1 LESLVSIT
9 GTTTPTTSIPGLV
22 AGTYALDTAH
32 SEIGFTVRH
41 LMTKVRGTFQ
51 EFAGEIVVKDSL
63 EESTAAVEVELASV
77 HTRSE
82 QRDGHLRSGDFFD
95 AENSPK
101 MTFTSTALKPEGD
114 DFVLAGELTI
124 KDVTKPIE
132 FAVEFLGVEQN
143 AYGQKIIGFEGSA
156 SISRKEW
163 GIDFNVPLEGGKL
176 LIGDKVDI
184 HLDVQAA
191 LQD

>member
-1 LESLVSIT
+1 MTDTTT
-9 GTTTPTTSIPGLV
+9 GTPTASIPGLV
-22 AGTYALDTAH
+22 AGTYTLDTAH
-32 SEIGFTVRH
+32 TEIGFTVRH

-51 EFAGEIVVKDSL
+51 EFSGEIVVQDTV
-63 EESTAAVEVELASV
+63 EESTANVAVELASV
-77 HTRSE
+77 HTRNA

-101 MTFTSTALKPEGD
+101 MTFVSTGLKAEGESYI
-114 DFVLAGELTI
+114 LAGELTI
-124 KDVTKPIE
+124 KDVSKPIE
-132 FAVEFLGVEQN
+132 FAVEFLGVDQN
-143 AYGQKIIGFEGSA
+143 AYGQKIIGFEASA
-156 SISRKEW
+156 SISRKDW

-191 LQD
+191 LQA

>member
-1 LESLVSIT
+1 MSEIT
-9 GTTTPTTSIPGLV
+9 TAGTTPTSTIPGLV
-22 AGTYALDTAH
+22 AGTYAIDAAH

-41 LMTKVRGTFQ
+41 LMTKVRGTFK
-51 EFAGEIVVKDSL
+51 EYAGEIVVKDSL
-63 EESTAAVEVELASV
+63 EESTANVTVELSSV
-77 HTRSE
+77 DTRSE

-95 AENSPK
+95 VEKSPK
-101 MTFTSTALKPEGD
+101 MTFASTALTPNGD
-114 DFVLAGELTI
+114 DYTLSGDLTI

-132 FAVEFLGVEQN
+132 LAVEFLGVDQN
-143 AYGQKIIGFEGSA
+143 AYGQTIIGFEATA

-176 LIGDKVDI
+176 LVGDKVDI

-191 LQD
+191 LQA

>member
-1 LESLVSIT
+1 MST
-9 GTTTPTTSIPGLV
+9 ATTTIPGLV
-22 AGTYALDTAH
+22 SGTYALDVAH
-32 SEIGFTVRH
+32 TEIGFTVRH
-41 LMTKVRGTFQ
+41 LMTKVRGTFE

-63 EESTAAVEVELASV
+63 EESTANVTVELGSV
-77 HTRSE
+77 HTRNA

-101 MTFTSTALKPEGD
+101 MSFTSTALKPEGD
-114 DFVLAGELTI
+114 DYILAGELTI
-124 KDVTKPIE
+124 KGVSKPIE
-132 FAVEFLGVEQN
+132 FAVEFLGVDQN
-143 AYGQKIIGFEGSA
+143 AYGQTIIGFEAST

-163 GIDFNVPLEGGKL
+163 GIDFNIPLEGGKL

-191 LQD
+191 LQA

>member
-1 LESLVSIT
+1 MSETIT
-9 GTTTPTTSIPGLV
+9 ATTAIPGLV

-41 LMTKVRGTFQ
+41 LMTKVRGTFE
-51 EFAGEIVVKDSL
+51 EFGGEIVVKDSL
-63 EESTAAVEVELASV
+63 EESTANVTVELGSV
-77 HTRSE
+77 HTRNA
-82 QRDGHLRSGDFFD
+82 QRDGHLKSGDFFD

-101 MTFTSTALKPEGD
+101 MTFASTAFKPEGD
-114 DFVLAGELTI
+114 DYILAGELTI
-124 KDVTKPIE
+124 KDATLPIE
-132 FAVEFLGVEQN
+132 FAVEFLGVDQN
-143 AYGQKIIGFEGSA
+143 AYGQTIIGFEASA
-156 SISRKEW
+156 SISRKDW

-191 LQD
+191 LQV

>member
-1 LESLVSIT
+1 MSETAIT
-9 GTTTPTTSIPGLV
+9 GTTPTSTIPGLV
-22 AGTYALDTAH
+22 AGTYAIDTAH

-51 EFAGEIVVKDSL
+51 EYAGEIIVKDSL
-63 EESTAAVEVELASV
+63 EESTANVSVELASV

-101 MTFTSTALKPEGD
+101 MTFVSTAFKPEGD
-114 DFVLAGELTI
+114 DYVLAGELTI
-124 KDVTKPIE
+124 KNVTKSIE
-132 FAVEFLGVEQN
+132 LAVEFLGVDQN
-143 AYGQKIIGFEGSA
+143 AYGQTIIGFEAST
-156 SISRKEW
+156 SISRKDW

-191 LQD
+191 LQA

>member
-1 LESLVSIT
+1 MSETVTT
-9 GTTTPTTSIPGLV
+9 GTTPTTSIPGLV

-51 EFAGEIVVKDSL
+51 EYAGEIVVKDSL
-63 EESTAAVEVELASV
+63 EESTANVTVELGSV

-101 MTFTSTALKPEGD
+101 MTFTSTAFKPEGD
-114 DFVLAGELTI
+114 DYVLAGELTI
-124 KDVTKPIE
+124 KNVTKPVE
-132 FAVEFLGVEQN
+132 LAVEFLGVDQN
-143 AYGQKIIGFEGSA
+143 AYGQTIIGFEAST
-156 SISRKEW
+156 SISRKDW

-191 LQD
+191 LQA

>member
-1 LESLVSIT
+1 MSETMTT
-9 GTTTPTTSIPGLV
+9 GTTPTSSIPGLV
-22 AGTYALDTAH
+22 AGTYAIDATH

-63 EESTAAVEVELASV
+63 EESAAAVSVELASV

-101 MTFTSTALKPEGD
+101 MTFVSTALKPEGD
-114 DFVLAGELTI
+114 DYILAGELTI
-124 KDVTKPIE
+124 KNVTKPLE
-132 FAVEFLGVEQN
+132 LAVEFLGVDQN
-143 AYGQKIIGFEGSA
+143 AYGQTIIGFEASA
-156 SISRKEW
+156 QISRKEW

-191 LQD
+191 LQV

>member
-1 LESLVSIT
+1 MSEIVTT
-9 GTTTPTTSIPGLV
+9 GTTPTSSIPGLV
-22 AGTYALDTAH
+22 AGTYVIDATH

-51 EFAGEIVVKDSL
+51 EYAGEIIVKDSL
-63 EESTAAVEVELASV
+63 EESAASVAVELASV

-101 MTFTSTALKPEGD
+101 MTFVSTGLKPEGD
-114 DFVLAGELTI
+114 DYILAGELTI

-132 FAVEFLGVEQN
+132 LAVEFLGVEQN
-143 AYGQKIIGFEGSA
+143 AYGQTVIGFEASA
-156 SISRKEW
+156 QISRKEW

-191 LQD
+191 LQV

>member
-1 LESLVSIT
+1 MTETV
-9 GTTTPTTSIPGLV
+9 TTPTTTIPGLV
-22 AGTYALDTAH
+22 AGTYSLDAAH
-32 SEIGFTVRH
+32 TEIGFTVRH

-51 EFAGEIVVKDSL
+51 EFTGDIVVKDSL
-63 EESTAAVEVELASV
+63 EESTANVVIELASV
-77 HTRSE
+77 HTRND

-95 AENSPK
+95 AENTPK
-101 MTFTSTALKPEGD
+101 MTFASTTLKAEGD
-114 DFVLAGELTI
+114 DYVLAGELTI

-132 FAVEFLGVEQN
+132 LAFEFLGVEQN
-143 AYGQKIIGFEGSA
+143 AYGQTILGFEAST

-191 LQD
+191 LQA

>member
-1 LESLVSIT
+1 MSETVTT
-9 GTTTPTTSIPGLV
+9 GTTPTTTIPGLV

-51 EFAGEIVVKDSL
+51 EYAGEIVVKDSL
-63 EESTAAVEVELASV
+63 EESTANVTVELGSV

-101 MTFTSTALKPEGD
+101 MTFTSTAFKPEGD
-114 DFVLAGELTI
+114 DYVLAGELTI

-132 FAVEFLGVEQN
+132 LAVEFLGVDQN
-143 AYGQKIIGFEGSA
+143 AYGQTIIGFEASA
-156 SISRKEW
+156 SISRKDW

-191 LQD
+191 LQA

>member
-1 LESLVSIT
+1 MSDTTT
-9 GTTTPTTSIPGLV
+9 GTPTSTIPGLV

-32 SEIGFTVRH
+32 SEVGFTVRH

-51 EFAGEIVVKDSL
+51 EFSGEIVVKDTIEDSAT
-63 EESTAAVEVELASV
+63 SVEIELGSV

-101 MTFTSTALKPEGD
+101 MTFVSTAIKPEGD
-114 DFVLAGELTI
+114 DYVLAGELTI
-124 KDVTKPIE
+124 KNVTKPIE
-132 FAVEFLGVEQN
+132 LAVEFLGVDQN
-143 AYGQKIIGFEGSA
+143 AYGQKIIGFEASA

-191 LQD
+191 LQV

>member
-1 LESLVSIT
+1 MTDTVTT
-9 GTTTPTTSIPGLV
+9 GTTPTSTIPGLV
-22 AGTYALDTAH
+22 AGTYAIDTAH

-51 EFAGEIVVKDSL
+51 EYAGEIVVKDSI
-63 EESTAAVEVELASV
+63 EESTTNVSVELASV

-101 MTFTSTALKPEGD
+101 MTFVSTAIKPEGD
-114 DFVLAGELTI
+114 DYVLAGELTI
-124 KDVTKPIE
+124 KNVTKPIE
-132 FAVEFLGVEQN
+132 LAVEFLGVDQN
-143 AYGQKIIGFEGSA
+143 AYGQTIIGFEASA
-156 SISRKEW
+156 QISRKDW

-191 LQD
+191 LQA

>member
-1 LESLVSIT
+1 MSETVTT
-9 GTTTPTTSIPGLV
+9 GTTPTSTIPGLV
-22 AGTYALDTAH
+22 AGTYAIDPAH

-51 EFAGEIVVKDSL
+51 EYAGDIVVKDSL
-63 EESTAAVEVELASV
+63 EESTANVVVELGSV

-101 MTFTSTALKPEGD
+101 MTFTSIALKPEGD
-114 DFVLAGELTI
+114 DYVLAGELTI
-124 KDVTKPIE
+124 KNVTKPIE
-132 FAVEFLGVEQN
+132 LAVEFLGVDQN
-143 AYGQKIIGFEGSA
+143 AYGQTIIGFEASA
-156 SISRKEW
+156 QISRKEW

-191 LQD
+191 LQV

>member
-1 LESLVSIT
+1 MSETVTT
-9 GTTTPTTSIPGLV
+9 GATPTSTIPGLV
-22 AGTYALDTAH
+22 AGTYAIDAAH

-51 EFAGEIVVKDSL
+51 EYTGEIHVKDTL
-63 EESTAAVEVELASV
+63 EESTTNVSVELASV

-101 MTFTSTALKPEGD
+101 MTFVSTALKPEGD
-114 DFVLAGELTI
+114 DYVLAGELTI
-124 KDVTKPIE
+124 KNVTKPIE
-132 FAVEFLGVEQN
+132 LAVEFLGVDQN
-143 AYGQKIIGFEGSA
+143 AYGQTIIGFEASA
-156 SISRKEW
+156 QISRKEW

-191 LQD
+191 LQA

>member
-1 LESLVSIT
+1 MST
-9 GTTTPTTSIPGLV
+9 ATTTIPGLV
-22 AGTYALDTAH
+22 SGTYARDVAH
-32 SEIGFTVRH
+32 TEIGFTVRH
-41 LMTKVRGTFQ
+41 LMTKVRGTFE

-63 EESTAAVEVELASV
+63 EESTANVTVELGSV
-77 HTRSE
+77 HTRNA

-95 AENSPK
+95 AEKSPK
-101 MTFTSTALKPEGD
+101 MSFTSTALKPEGD
-114 DFVLAGELTI
+114 DYVLAGELTI

-143 AYGQKIIGFEGSA
+143 AYGQTIIGFEAST
-156 SISRKEW
+156 SISRKDW

-191 LQD
+191 LQA

>member
-1 LESLVSIT
+1 MSETVTT
-9 GTTTPTTSIPGLV
+9 GSTPTSSIPGLV
-22 AGTYALDTAH
+22 AGTYAIDAAH

-63 EESTAAVEVELASV
+63 EESTTAVTVELASV

-101 MTFTSTALKPEGD
+101 MTFVSTGLKPEGD
-114 DFVLAGELTI
+114 DYILAGELTI
-124 KDVTKPIE
+124 KNVTKPIE
-132 FAVEFLGVEQN
+132 LAVEFLGVDQN
-143 AYGQKIIGFEGSA
+143 AYGQTIIGFEA
-156 SISRKEW
+156 STQITRKEW

-191 LQD
+191 LQV